1 MSQEDKNFFNSQKLP
16 VRSGFAG
23 NGLSLVAKLEI
34 ELWQSKKLDFDKK

>member
-16 VRSGFAG
+16 VRSAFAG
-23 NGLSLVAKLEI
+23 SGLPLVAKLEI